1 MQRKHESHEQRKSLT
16 RERLLAAAREV
27 FIEKGFAS
35 ASVQDIVE
43 AAGYTRGAFYSSFG
57 NKATILLEL
66 LRRDHDRTLA
76 HLHAIQQLH
85 STRAGIESRCVTDC
99 CRFIYDS
106 DCFPL
111 WVDAMLLAMR
121 ETHMRDD
128 FNALCGQKLEQ
139 IRAYIGILSNQTGM
153 PLGAS
158 VESLALGLLSLCE
171 GLQFLRLCDPETV
184 SDEATQANVG
194 RYLGDE
200 QGKRNVLS

>member
-1 MQRKHESHEQRKSLT
+1 
-16 RERLLAAAREV
+16 
-27 FIEKGFAS
+27 
-35 ASVQDIVE
+35 
-43 AAGYTRGAFYSSFG
+43 
-57 NKATILLEL
+57 
-66 LRRDHDRTLA
+66 
-76 HLHAIQQLH
+76 
-85 STRAGIESRCVTDC
+85 
-99 CRFIYDS
+99 
-106 DCFPL
+106 
-111 WVDAMLLAMR
+111 MLLAMR